1 MGGRSLLCTADVCYT
16 CQPAQLAVVHNTR
29 CNTLVLV
36 GTGKPNAV
44 VGTGKP
50 NAERCGQHQHAQ
62 PCLVLHAV
70 SPPLLHYQPHRCHH
84 FTTITLI
91 TPHPP
96 PPMSRRAASPSRLCP
111 PLPHYHHNH
120 HQCCHSTILTPTPT
134 YSRFPVCW
142 LSLPPPAC

>member
-1 MGGRSLLCTADVCYT
+1 VGGRSLLCTADVCYT
-16 CQPAQLAVVHNTR
+16 CQPPRVAVVHNTT

-62 PCLVLHAV
+62 PRLVLHAV

-91 TPHPP
+91 TP